1 MINITKDM
9 FVEVMSDALQG
20 KRDSLEMRLRI
31 MIRSLKKDS
40 PELASELSDALMR
53 NMDAPNIVRGGSV
66 TRQPTPVDA
75 DTRQKLLVETYPVHL
90 SVEPLWPEHIL
101 TALTRFVSE
110 WDKREQLLENNLLP
124 SRSLLMDG
132 PPGVG
137 KTLAAK
143 WLAEKLNLP
152 LLTLD
157 LASVMSSFLG
167 KTGNN
172 IRAVLDY
179 ARSFPCI
186 LLLDEFDSIAKKR
199 DDSSDVGELK
209 RLVTVLLQAIDEW
222 PHTSILVAATNHG
235 ELLDPAVWRRFDRVV
250 GFEYP
255 SIELIKRFLIKNEI
269 PEGVATTISD
279 KLIGRSF
286 AVIERSINQA
296 KRNSIL
302 EDIPVNKAIVEELFE
317 NESLEQL
324 VKQMY
329 EKGMSQRLISSELS
343 LSRPLVKKLIQV
355 EESDNEE

>member
-9 FVEVMSDALQG
+9 FVEVMNDALQG
-20 KRDSLEMRLRI
+20 KRESLEMRLRI
-31 MIRSLKKDS
+31 MIRKIKKDS
-40 PELASELSDALMR
+40 PELASELSDMLMR
-53 NMDAPNIVRGGSV
+53 ATGTMHAVRGASIQ
-66 TRQPTPVDA
+66 RLPAPVDA
-75 DTRQKLLVETYPVHL
+75 DTRQKLLVESYPVQI
-90 SVEPLWPEHIL
+90 SIDPLWPEHISTSL
-101 TALTRFVSE
+101 VRFISE
-110 WDKREQLLENNLLP
+110 WEKKEQLLENGLLP

-143 WLAEKLNLP
+143 WLAGKLDLP
-152 LLTLD
+152 LMTLD

-222 PHTSILVAATNHG
+222 PNTSILVAATNHG
-235 ELLDPAVWRRFDRVV
+235 ELLDPAVWRRFDRVIS
-250 GFEYP
+250 FDYP
-255 SIELIKRFLIKNEI
+255 SEDLIEKFLIKHEVPQGIAKN
-269 PEGVATTISD
+269 ISN
-279 KLIGRSF
+279 KLVGRSF

-302 EDIPVNKAIVEELFE
+302 EGIPVNKAIVEELFE

-324 VKQMY
+324 VKQLY

-343 LSRPLVKKLIQV
+343 LSRPLVKKLIQF
-355 EESDNEE
+355 EGNDNEK

>member
-9 FVEVMSDALQG
+9 FVEVMNDALQG
-20 KRDSLEMRLRI
+20 KRENLEMRLRI
-31 MIRSLKKDS
+31 MIRKLKKDS

-53 NMDAPNIVRGGSV
+53 NVDSLSVVRGMPV
-66 TRQPTPVDA
+66 NRQPAPVDA

-90 SVEPLWPEHIL
+90 SVDPLWPEHIVTSL
-101 TALTRFVSE
+101 SRFVSE
-110 WDKREQLLENNLLP
+110 WEKRKQLLDNGLLP

-199 DDSSDVGELK
+199 DDASDVGELK

-235 ELLDPAVWRRFDRVV
+235 DLLDPAVWRRFDRVV
-250 GFEYP
+250 GFDYP
-255 SIELIKRFLIKNEI
+255 SEDLIRKFLIKNDI
-269 PEGVATTISD
+269 PQGVAGNISD
-279 KLIGRSF
+279 RLVGRSF

-302 EDIPVNKAIVEELFE
+302 EGIPVNKAMIEELFE
-317 NESLEQL
+317 GESLEKL
-324 VKQMY
+324 VKVMH
-329 EKGMSQRLISSELS
+329 EKGMSQRLISAELS
-343 LSRPLVKKLIQV
+343 LSRPLVKKLI
-355 EESDNEE
+355 EIGGAENEK

>member
-9 FVEVMSDALQG
+9 FVEVMNDALQG
-20 KRDSLEMRLRI
+20 KRENLEMRLRI
-31 MIRSLKKDS
+31 IIRKLKKDS

-53 NMDAPNIVRGGSV
+53 NVDSLSVVRGMPV
-66 TRQPTPVDA
+66 NRQPAPVDA

-90 SVEPLWPEHIL
+90 SVDPLWPEHIV
-101 TALTRFVSE
+101 TSLTRFVSE
-110 WDKREQLLENNLLP
+110 WEKRKKLLDNGLLP

-199 DDSSDVGELK
+199 DDASDVGELK

-235 ELLDPAVWRRFDRVV
+235 DLLDPAVWRRFDRVV
-250 GFEYP
+250 GFDYP
-255 SIELIKRFLIKNEI
+255 SEDLIRKFLIKNDI
-269 PEGVATTISD
+269 PQGVAGNISD
-279 KLIGRSF
+279 RLVGRSF

-302 EDIPVNKAIVEELFE
+302 EGIPVNKAMIEELFE
-317 NESLEQL
+317 GESLEKL
-324 VKQMY
+324 VKVMH

-343 LSRPLVKKLIQV
+343 LSRPLVKKLI
-355 EESDNEE
+355 EIGGAENEK

>member
-1 MINITKDM
+1 M
-9 FVEVMSDALQG
+9 FVEVMNDALQG
-20 KRDSLEMRLRI
+20 KRESLEMRLRI
-31 MIRSLKKDS
+31 MIRKIKKDS
-40 PELASELSDALMR
+40 PELASELSDMLMR
-53 NMDAPNIVRGGSV
+53 ATGTMHAMRGASIQ
-66 TRQPTPVDA
+66 RLPSPVDA
-75 DTRQKLLVETYPVHL
+75 DTRQKLLVETYPVQV
-90 SVEPLWPEHIL
+90 SIDPLWPEYISTSL
-101 TALTRFVSE
+101 VRFISE
-110 WDKREQLLENNLLP
+110 WEKREQLLENGLLP

-143 WLAEKLNLP
+143 WLAEKLDLP
-152 LLTLD
+152 LMTLD

-222 PHTSILVAATNHG
+222 PNTSILVAATNHG
-235 ELLDPAVWRRFDRVV
+235 ELLDPAVWRRFDRVIS
-250 GFEYP
+250 FDYP
-255 SIELIKRFLIKNEI
+255 SEELIEKFLIKHEV
-269 PEGVATTISD
+269 PQGISMNISN
-279 KLIGRSF
+279 KLVGRSF

-302 EDIPVNKAIVEELFE
+302 EGIPVNKAIVEELFE

-324 VKQMY
+324 VKQLY

-343 LSRPLVKKLIQV
+343 LSRPLVKKLIQF
-355 EESDNEE
+355 EGNDNEK